1 MNLRPGQ
8 NQREFSISGN
18 ALLQKINGSQSNRYA
33 AIETSPENMLIHESA
48 ALLVMVIAMI
58 LALLSTDPLLL

>member
-1 MNLRPGQ
+1 MLYYK
-8 NQREFSISGN
+8 
-18 ALLQKINGSQSNRYA
+18 KINGSQSNRYA